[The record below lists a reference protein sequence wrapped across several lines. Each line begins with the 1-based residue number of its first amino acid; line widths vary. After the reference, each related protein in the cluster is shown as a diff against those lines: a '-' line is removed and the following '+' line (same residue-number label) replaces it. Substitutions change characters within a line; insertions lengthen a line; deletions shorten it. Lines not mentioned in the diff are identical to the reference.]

1 MGSKSR
7 NDDMGRRN
15 RFIGQPS
22 MRGDVSLTMP
32 SSLERRLTTSDA
44 VIIGLGA
51 MLGAGVFASF
61 APAARAANNAL
72 LLGLGIAAIVAYCNA
87 TASARLAAL
96 YPESGGTYVYGRRRL
111 GSFWGFLAGWGFVVG
126 KLASC
131 AAMAMT
137 FGSYAAPSFARPLA
151 IVAVVALTAV
161 NYLGIQKTAWVTRII
176 VACVLL
182 ALAII
187 VIAVWFG
194 GSASIA
200 RLWPLEPTSLRGVLE
215 AAGFCFFAFAGYA
228 RIATLGEEVRDPE
241 RTIPRA
247 ISIALALTL
256 VVYVI
261 VAASALAGAGAT
273 VLAESKAPLATAMES
288 GNLAFLS
295 PAVRIGAAIASCGV
309 LLSLI
314 AGLSR
319 TIFAMARTS
328 DLPRYFAEIH
338 PVYRVPYR
346 ADLAIGGLVAI
357 IVAVSDIR
365 SAIGFSSFAVLT
377 YYAIANAS
385 AWTVGSRWIA
395 GTGLLGCIVLAFALP
410 FASVLSG
417 VVVLALGAL
426 VYWAKLVIQGG
437 ESHS

>member
-1 MGSKSR
+1 MTSG
-7 NDDMGRRN
+7 
-15 RFIGQPS
+15 
-22 MRGDVSLTMP
+22 
-32 SSLERRLTTSDA
+32 LERRLTTVDA

-51 MLGAGVFASF
+51 MMGAGVFSSF

-72 LLGLGIAAIVAYCNA
+72 LVGLGIAAIVAYCNA
-87 TASARLAAL
+87 TSSARLAAL

-111 GSFWGFLAGWGFVVG
+111 GHFWGFLAGWGFVVG
-126 KLASC
+126 KMASC

-137 FGSYAAPSFARPLA
+137 LGSYAAPSFERPLA
-151 IVAVVALTAV
+151 IFAVIALTVV
-161 NYLGIQKTAWVTRII
+161 NYLGIQKTAWLTRVI

-194 GSASIA
+194 GSASVS
-200 RLWPLEPTSLRGVLE
+200 RLWPLEPTSFRGILE

-228 RIATLGEEVRDPE
+228 RIATLGEEVRNPE
-241 RTIPRA
+241 RAIPRA

-256 VVYVI
+256 VVYAI
-261 VAASALAGAGAT
+261 VAASALAGAGASA
-273 VLAESKAPLATAMES
+273 LAESNAPLATAMET
-288 GNLAFLS
+288 GNLAFFS
-295 PAVRIGAAIASCGV
+295 PVVRIGAAIASCGV

-319 TIFAMARTS
+319 TIFAMARNG
-328 DLPRYFAEIH
+328 DLPRYFARIH
-338 PVYRVPYR
+338 PHYRVPYR
-346 ADLAIGGLVAI
+346 ADMAIGGLVAI
-357 IVAVSDIR
+357 VVAVSDIR

-385 AWTVGSRWIA
+385 AWTLGSRWIA

-410 FASVLSG
+410 SASVIAG
-417 VVVLALGAL
+417 AVVLALGGL
-426 VYWAKLVIQGG
+426 VYFAKLVAHENEGG
-437 ESHS
+437 S